1 MVERPDRNLARAQ
14 RRLWRFM
21 ASKTKMTR
29 HKEEVLE
36 KEGPDSPPDRPLLDL
51 LGAAVK
57 TLIRSAKK
65 RGCVTHDQINSLS
78 KEVNSEQIEDVL
90 AMLSEMGV
98 NVVETEEASEEEG
111 GELEEPE
118 EEEEEESE
126 VGEIVEVQPPAPA
139 KVEKSEPSE
148 RTDNPVGMYLRAMGS
163 IELLSRGGEIAVAK
177 RIEAG
182 REAMIAGLCE
192 SPLTFQAIIIW
203 RDELNE
209 GKVFLRDI
217 IDLEAT
223 YAGPDAKALTPPAI
237 GADGHPVAPT
247 PPNPGP
253 LAATMAPPAAPASA
267 TPFRPEPEPGRS
279 NGEDEETPAGE
290 TDFDDDDMENSLSL
304 AAIEAELKPKVLET
318 FDNVADTYKRL
329 RRLQDQDIQNKLRN
343 DSLSPAQ
350 ERRYKKLKDEIITEV
365 KSLRLNQAR
374 IDSLVEQLY
383 DINKRLVGYE
393 GRLMRLAESQGVARE
408 DFLKNYQGSELDPRW
423 LNRVSKLSAKGW
435 KNFVAREKDRIKHH
449 RHEIQALAGE
459 TGLEIGEFRK
469 IVQMVQKG
477 EREARQAKKEMVEA
491 NLRLVVSIAKKY
503 TNRGLQFLDL
513 IQEGNIGLMKAVDK
527 FEYRRGYKF
536 STYATWW
543 IRQAIT
549 RSIADQAR
557 TIRIPVHMIET
568 INKIVRTSRQML
580 NEIGREPTPEELAE
594 KLGMPLE
601 KVRKV
606 LKIAKEPLSLE
617 TPIGDEEDSHLG
629 DFIEDKNAI
638 LPIDAAIQSNL
649 RETTTRVLASL
660 TPREERVLR
669 MRFGIGMN
677 TDHTLE
683 EVGQQFSVTRERIRQ
698 IEAKALRKLKHPS
711 RSRKLRSFLDN

>member
-1 MVERPDRNLARAQ
+1 M
-14 RRLWRFM
+14 
-21 ASKTKMTR
+21 
-29 HKEEVLE
+29 EVQ
-36 KEGPDSPPDRPLLDL
+36 SR
-51 LGAAVK
+51 
-57 TLIRSAKK
+57 LIRSAKK
-65 RGCVTHDQINSLS
+65 RGCVTHNQMNSVLPS
-78 KEVNSEQIEDVL
+78 EDVL
-90 AMLSEMGV
+90 ATFSEMGI
-98 NVVETEEASEEEG
+98 NVVETEDTSDEEEQR
-111 GELEEPE
+111 EEPE
-118 EEEEEESE
+118 EETEAESAELIE
-126 VGEIVEVQPPAPA
+126 VRRAVPA
-139 KVEKSEPSE
+139 KSEAKEPTV
-148 RTDNPVGMYLRAMGS
+148 RTDDPVRMYLRAMES
-163 IELLSRGGEIAVAK
+163 IELLSREGEMAVAK

-203 RDELNE
+203 RDELND

-223 YAGPDAKALTPPAI
+223 YAGPDAKAMPAAPLI
-237 GADGHPVAPT
+237 GADGQPIAAAPATAAGNPGVPPPLAQTSAPPVAP
-247 PPNPGP
+247 PH
-253 LAATMAPPAAPASA
+253 A
-267 TPFRPEPEPGRS
+267 TPFKADPVEDD
-279 NGEDEETPAGE
+279 GEDQPEGAESAAPGEGEFDEE
-290 TDFDDDDMENSLSL
+290 DMENSLSL

-318 FDNVADTYKRL
+318 FDNIADAYKRL
-329 RRLQDQDIQNKLRN
+329 RRLQDQDIEFKLKN
-343 DSLSPAQ
+343 TTLSPAQ
-350 ERRYKKLKDEIITEV
+350 ERRYKKLKDDIIAEV
-365 KSLRLNQAR
+365 KSLRLNKTR

-393 GRLMRLAESQGVARE
+393 GRLMRLSESHGVSRE
-408 DFLKNYQGSELDPRW
+408 EFLRNYQGSELGPRW
-423 LNRVSKLSAKGW
+423 LNRVSKLAAKGW
-435 KNFVAREKDRIKHH
+435 RNFVARDKEKIRQY
-449 RHEIQALAGE
+449 RHDIQVLAGE

-469 IVQMVQKG
+469 IVHIVQKG

-491 NLRLVVSIAKKY
+491 NLRLVISIAKKY

-543 IRQAIT
+543 IREAIT
-549 RSIADQAR
+549 RSTADQAR
-557 TIRIPVHMIET
+557 TIRIPMHMIERMS
-568 INKIVRTSRQML
+568 KIVRKSRQML

-601 KVRKV
+601 TVRKV
-606 LKIAKEPLSLE
+606 LKVAREPLSLE

-660 TPREERVLR
+660 TPREERILR
-669 MRFGIGMN
+669 MRFGICMN
-677 TDHTLE
+677 TEHSLE
-683 EVGQQFSVTRERIRQ
+683 QVGQQFSLTRERIRQ

-711 RSRKLRSFLDN
+711 RARNLRSFLDN

>member
-1 MVERPDRNLARAQ
+1 MPSQPKVTPQVEPVPA
-14 RRLWRFM
+14 
-21 ASKTKMTR
+21 KK
-29 HKEEVLE
+29 
-36 KEGPDSPPDRPLLDL
+36 GPETPPDRPLLDL
-51 LGAAVK
+51 SEAAIK
-57 TLIRSAKK
+57 KLIRTAKK
-65 RGCVTHDQINSLS
+65 RGYVTHDEINLVLPSE
-78 KEVNSEQIEDVL
+78 EVNSEQIEDVL
-90 AMLSEMGV
+90 AMFSEMGV
-98 NVVETEEASEEEG
+98 NVVETEEASEEGEEQREDAEEETESES
-111 GELEEPE
+111 GEL
-118 EEEEEESE
+118 
-126 VGEIVEVQPPAPA
+126 VEVQQKVPA
-139 KVEKSEPSE
+139 KSEAKEPVE
-148 RTDNPVGMYLRAMGS
+148 RTDDPVRMYLREMGS
-163 IELLSRGGEIAVAK
+163 IELLSREGEIAIAK

-192 SPLTFQAIIIW
+192 SPLTFQAVIIW

-223 YAGPDAKALTPPAI
+223 YAGPGAKAIPAPVMI
-237 GADGHPVAPT
+237 GADGQPIVAVAGA
-247 PPNPGP
+247 PGAGA
-253 LAATMAPPAAPASA
+253 LAQMPAPPAAPAAA
-267 TPFRPEPEPGRS
+267 TPFKPAAEDAEERP
-279 NGEDEETPAGE
+279 ETPAGE
-290 TDFDDDDMENSLSL
+290 ADFDDDDMENSLSL
-304 AAIEAELKPKVLET
+304 AAIEAELKPKVVAT
-318 FDNVADTYKRL
+318 FDNVADSYKRL
-329 RRLQDQDIQNKLRN
+329 RRLQDQDIEFKLKN
-343 DSLSPAQ
+343 STLSPAQ
-350 ERRYKKLKDEIITEV
+350 ERRYKKLKDEIIAEV

-374 IDSLVEQLY
+374 IDALVEQLY
-383 DINKRLVGYE
+383 DINKRLVGHE
-393 GRLMRLAESQGVARE
+393 GRLMRLSEGHGVVRE
-408 DFLKNYQGSELDPRW
+408 DFLKNYRGSELDPRW

-435 KNFVAREKDRIKHH
+435 KSLVARDKDRVKQY
-449 RHEIQALAGE
+449 RHEIQLLAGE

-469 IVQMVQKG
+469 IVHMVQKG

-491 NLRLVVSIAKKY
+491 NLRLVISIAKKY

-549 RSIADQAR
+549 RSTADQAR
-557 TIRIPVHMIET
+557 TIRIPVHMIES
-568 INKIVRTSRQML
+568 INKIVRKSRQL
-580 NEIGREPTPEELAE
+580 LHEIGREPTPEELAE

-617 TPIGDEEDSHLG
+617 TPVGDEEDSHLG
-629 DFIEDKNAI
+629 DFIEDKNAV

-649 RETTTRVLASL
+649 RETTTRVLASV

-677 TDHTLE
+677 KDHTLE

-711 RSRKLRSFLDN
+711 RSRILRSFLDN